1 MYKQEMKRNKNEKEE
16 PCFVR
21 ELKSYQASR
30 FPLQLLLKK
39 ELRKNRRETYEK
51 ERDGNRGEYIKTQ
64 VCPLSS
70 FLILWIEII
79 CPNW

>member
-1 MYKQEMKRNKNEKEE
+1 MYKQEMKEEKNEKEE

-39 ELRKNRRETYEK
+39 ELRKNR
-51 ERDGNRGEYIKTQ
+51 ERDLRKGKDGNRGEYIKTQ
-64 VCPLSS
+64 VCPLS
-70 FLILWIEII
+70 FLILWNEII